1 MQLSCDWYSFFVVT
15 DTKYSFFV
23 ATDIL
28 VFVETDILSTALGAK
43 ILRWQCFVWL
53 CIVSGTFSCGNRRF
67 IHTSHYRYYHDTIAG
82 AKNNTVIRLPLIPEI
97 ASSTQ
102 IEPRGFPTGEFQCCS
117 MTTSIDTVP
126 QASRK
131 RCTFIELYFIRTRQR
146 WASKEL
152 LYTCTSVFFLLNKTL
167 IMMHKSFLLT
177 KKYISII

>member
-1 MQLSCDWYSFFVVT
+1 VTDIRFFVVT
-15 DTKYSFFV
+15 DILFSWWLIFFF
-23 ATDIL
+23 
-28 VFVETDILSTALGAK
+28 FVETDILSTALGAK

-117 MTTSIDTVP
+117 MTTSLDTAP

-131 RCTFIELYFIRTRQR
+131 RCTFIELYFIRTLQDDDGQVKSSYTHVR
-146 WASKEL
+146 
-152 LYTCTSVFFLLNKTL
+152 LYFFLLNKTL